1 MQIFQTIPSSVLS
14 PRAQSPAALHV
25 LLCLLLCLPG
35 GTAFAEDATAR
46 LQVPN
51 VLLQHLD
58 TPIGIAGDPTDLQ
71 VHIND
76 VVVEDPQHYR
86 PADTGIVHIE
96 LRNRSGEILDSVERW
111 ILPGWLSIAPPVVA
125 FSLALALRQV
135 IPALFVSIW
144 LGTFL
149 IIGPSFGNLLPS
161 MLQSVSTYTVKAV
174 TDTGH
179 ATLMVFTFMI
189 GGLVALISR
198 NGGTRGIVD
207 QITGW
212 ANSRQRGQ
220 VATFLMGLLFFF
232 DDYANTLVVGKTM
245 RPVTDVLKI
254 SREKLAYLVDAT
266 AAPVATLALI
276 SSWIGFQLGLIDDAI
291 SKIPTLDANAYGVFL
306 NSLAYNFYP
315 ILTLLFVA
323 LVALSGRDFGPMA
336 RAEQRAHQQGQLIAP
351 GASVGED
358 NEARTID
365 PNDGTPRRAVNAY
378 LPLATVLVAMLGTL
392 YLSGAAETGADATL
406 REIIGASDSYL
417 AMTWATLLGVIV
429 AIVLSLSQRLLT
441 LAEAM
446 DAWFAGCKT
455 MLLAIIV
462 LVLAWTLSNVN
473 EELRTAQWL
482 AAQLG
487 DQLDARLLPAIVF
500 VLAALT
506 AFATGTSWGVMG
518 ILLPLVIP
526 LVWAT
531 VELQGISPGLPL
543 LYASTSAV
551 LAGAVMGDHCSPIS
565 DTTILSS
572 LATSCDLIDHV
583 KTQLPYALL
592 VGLVSLFGG
601 LLPSAYGIPWWL
613 TMGLCAGLLI
623 VIHRIWASPA
633 ESKG

>member
-1 MQIFQTIPSSVLS
+1 MLYRPHTALLILLLIGASSV
-14 PRAQSPAALHV
+14 AAATAPSLQIPKV
-25 LLCLLLCLPG
+25 LLTGLETQISVTNANPG
-35 GTAFAEDATAR
+35 DE
-46 LQVPN
+46 LQVNGEPIKPN
-51 VLLQHLD
+51 EAGAYLYTPVLAEALNFELH
-58 TPIGIAGDPTDLQ
+58 TAGGEE
-71 VHIND
+71 
-76 VVVEDPQHYR
+76 VVSAQ
-86 PADTGIVHIE
+86 
-96 LRNRSGEILDSVERW
+96 RW
-111 ILPGWLSIAPPVVA
+111 SLPGWLSITPPAIA
-125 FSLALALRQV
+125 FALALLFRQV
-135 IPALFVSIW
+135 IPALFISIW
-144 LGTFL
+144 FGTFL
-149 IIGPSFGNLLPS
+149 IIGPALSNLLPS
-161 MLQSVSTYTVKAV
+161 LLQSVSTYTVKAV
-174 TDTGH
+174 TDSGN

-198 NGGTRGIVD
+198 NGGTRGIVA

-220 VATFLMGLLFFF
+220 LATYFMGLLFFF

-254 SREKLAYLVDAT
+254 SREKLAYLVDST

-291 SKIPTLDANAYGVFL
+291 KKIPTLEANAYAVFL
-306 NSLAYNFYP
+306 NSLGYNFYP

-323 LVALSGRDFGPMA
+323 LVAYTGRDFGPMA
-336 RAEQRAHQQGQLIAP
+336 RAEQRAYNEGHLSAPNARIDDDVDGNALNPRPGIA
-351 GASVGED
+351 
-358 NEARTID
+358 I
-365 PNDGTPRRAVNAY
+365 RALNAY
-378 LPLATVLVAMLGTL
+378 LPLATVLGVMLGTL
-392 YLSGAAETGADATL
+392 FFTGAREVGSDAPL

-429 AIVLSLSQRLLT
+429 AILLSLGQRLLT

-446 DAWFAGCKT
+446 DAWYTGCKT

-482 AAQLG
+482 SAQLG

-500 VLAALT
+500 VMAALT

-531 VELQGISPGLPL
+531 VGLQGIEPALPL
-543 LYASTSAV
+543 LYASISAV

-572 LATSCDLIDHV
+572 IATSCDLIDHIR
-583 KTQLPYALL
+583 TQLPYALL
-592 VGLVSLFGG
+592 VGLVSILGG
-601 LLPSAYGIPWWL
+601 LLPSAYGLPWWIAL
-613 TMGLCAGLLI
+613 ALCMLLL
-623 VIHRIWASPA
+623 VVVHRIYSKPA
-633 ESKG
+633 A